1 MFVSALQHGD
11 MTEPA
16 QLWNWF
22 APDICSDLPHRIEQ
36 QTDNVPVDLENA
48 HWDFGLHLIAQD
60 LARYGR
66 TLNDFNMP
74 GPVLS
79 WEAHAMNPL
88 IAAERAY
95 DQDEQAATLAEQL
108 PQLNTG
114 QRSAFDTIVQAV
126 DTNLEQAHFFVQGP
140 AGTGKTFLWTALCC
154 QYRSQGKV
162 VLCVASS
169 GIASLLLPG
178 GLTAHS

>member
-1 MFVSALQHGD
+1 MFMSVLQHGD

-16 QLWNWF
+16 QLWNQF
-22 APDICSDLPHRIEQ
+22 ASDICSDLPHQIEQ
-36 QTDNVPVDLENA
+36 QTDNVPVNLENA

-88 IAAERAY
+88 IAAE
-95 DQDEQAATLAEQL
+95 
-108 PQLNTG
+108 
-114 QRSAFDTIVQAV
+114 
-126 DTNLEQAHFFVQGP
+126 
-140 AGTGKTFLWTALCC
+140 
-154 QYRSQGKV
+154 
-162 VLCVASS
+162 
-169 GIASLLLPG
+169 
-178 GLTAHS
+178 